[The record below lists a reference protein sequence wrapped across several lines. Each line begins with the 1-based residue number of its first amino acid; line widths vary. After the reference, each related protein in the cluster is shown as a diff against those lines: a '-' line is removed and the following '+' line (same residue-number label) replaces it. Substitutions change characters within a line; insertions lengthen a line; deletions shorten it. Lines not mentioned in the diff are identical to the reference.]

1 MIPHTQSYHS
11 PLDLTT
17 GGSLSGLPSSVAGG
31 TTMGICGYALPS
43 RPGHS
48 RVVSTSYAITNSGA
62 ARAALALATK
72 PLLHAM
78 LNEVLDGDLLLV
90 AAQERNLR
98 KVCGTLR
105 LLSLLCPAALGAL
118 TVCYAPWTGWRAL

>member
-1 MIPHTQSYHS
+1 MLCIGAASDGTV
-11 PLDLTT
+11 
-17 GGSLSGLPSSVAGG
+17 VA
-31 TTMGICGYALPS
+31 ICGYAVPS

-48 RVVSTSYAITNSGA
+48 RFITTSYLVTNSGA
-62 ARAALALATK
+62 ARAALALAPK

-105 LLSLLCPAALGAL
+105 LLSLLCPAEDLLWCRCANAAPRTRCQLSGRGQLPLGAGI
-118 TVCYAPWTGWRAL
+118 YHPS